1 MPRLLI
7 HGARVLTMTGRDLPR
22 RGNDMSQL
30 GIMPCADVL
39 IEDGHITSVIDRSE
53 SDPELAAVEE
63 TIDAEGRVLMPA
75 FVDCHTH
82 ACWAGCRLDEW
93 EQKRKGA
100 SYLEILKAGGGIMS
114 TVRAVRAASESELTE
129 LLLQRLDLILS
140 AGTTTIEIKS
150 GYGLTTQDEL
160 KMLRAIQAA
169 QEDWPGH
176 IILTACLGHAMDP
189 DVDPD
194 TFVKKTIG
202 QTLPAVTA
210 EFPGIAI
217 DAYCEE
223 GAWSVGQCLALF
235 EAAAERGHPIR
246 VHADQFH
253 SLGMVEEAID
263 RQFVS
268 IDHLEATH
276 ERSLTRLATAG
287 PFGVMLPACGFHM
300 DDRYADGRAFV
311 DQGGALALATNFNPG
326 SAPCFSLPLV
336 IAIAVRRMGLTPAE
350 AITATT
356 TNGAQLLGLTDR
368 GTIEAG
374 QRADLVLLRHADERQ
389 LGFEFGDSPIDTVIC
404 QGELA

>member
-1 MPRLLI
+1 M
-7 HGARVLTMTGRDLPR
+7 
-22 RGNDMSQL
+22 
-30 GIMPCADVL
+30 
-39 IEDGHITSVIDRSE
+39 
-53 SDPELAAVEE
+53 
-63 TIDAEGRVLMPA
+63 LMPA

-114 TVRAVRAASESELTE
+114 TVRAGRAASESELTE

>member
-1 MPRLLI
+1 
-7 HGARVLTMTGRDLPR
+7 MTGRDLPR